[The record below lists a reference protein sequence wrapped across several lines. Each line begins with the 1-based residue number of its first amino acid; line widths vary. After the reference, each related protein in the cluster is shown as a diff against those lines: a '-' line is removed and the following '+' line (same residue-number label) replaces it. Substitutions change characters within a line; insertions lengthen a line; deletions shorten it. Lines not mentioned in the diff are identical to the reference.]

1 MHQTREKNLSVH
13 NQPETRARADAD
25 MVKNL
30 QTDSSQTL
38 AHTITT
44 LIVVVVLASALVIAW
59 EIILALFLA
68 VLFGVFLNHTSR
80 QLSEWT
86 PLPYK
91 ASLASLMLFLVC
103 AFLGTTAF
111 FFVQINQEI
120 EEARQQIDEG
130 IERVQNWAEEY
141 TSISSV
147 IRSTPI
153 LAQMLSAQK
162 QNENQNKEAK
172 QEAASTEKEQSSSN
186 QESKTAEKNSQ
197 TSFQSLTQPAQQ
209 AMSFVGS
216 MFKSTFGVVVNVV
229 LILFVGLFLAVSPQT
244 YRDGVVILFPPERRD
259 RIQGLMNQLSNTLWH
274 WLLGRFG
281 SMVITGLGAWL
292 VLALIGVPMAGTL
305 GLISGLLT
313 FIPNIGSLIAFCLA
327 ILIALPKGPTTAALV
342 VPAFIGLQL
351 VESYLITPL
360 IQEQQVSLPPAL
372 LIAFQ
377 AIMGVLF
384 GFLGAMVASPL
395 LAASKVIVQELY
407 VKDYLEKQP
416 ATATDQAG

>member
-186 QESKTAEKNSQ
+186 QASKTAENNSQ

-259 RIQGLMNQLSNTLWH
+259 RIQGLMNQLSDTLWH

>member
-259 RIQGLMNQLSNTLWH
+259 RIQGLMNQLSDTLWH

>member
-130 IERVQNWAEEY
+130 VERVQNWAEEY

-186 QESKTAEKNSQ
+186 QASKTAEKNSQ